1 MHIFQSNG
9 NICGCVPH
17 TCKMQNANAINS
29 ASSRISNFEIQFA
42 KLRNGNR
49 EGNRHLLPRNCRDTN
64 LRQIH
69 WTAKY
74 AMGTFIMYYYDVL
87 MLLFGCIECHPT
99 HINDLKFNRRSK
111 YKWNLSEMS
120 EKNTMFGAG
129 TSIIFAHFSLR
140 REHSLRFYICDERTA
155 IERHTHTQSTCD
167 AHCTIL
173 KYRAQTVLMC
183 STLTLT
189 TSTTTRDGE

>member
-1 MHIFQSNG
+1 
-9 NICGCVPH
+9 
-17 TCKMQNANAINS
+17 
-29 ASSRISNFEIQFA
+29 
-42 KLRNGNR
+42 
-49 EGNRHLLPRNCRDTN
+49 
-64 LRQIH
+64 
-69 WTAKY
+69 
-74 AMGTFIMYYYDVL
+74 
-87 MLLFGCIECHPT
+87 
-99 HINDLKFNRRSK
+99 
-111 YKWNLSEMS
+111 MS